1 MKIFLAIVAAFL
13 VFATCGTKNSDERR
27 VYSYCFMAV
36 IAVIGAL
43 EIIPLFL

>member
-13 VFATCGTKNSDERR
+13 IFAMCGTKESSERR
-27 VYSYCFMAV
+27 VYSYCFIAV
-36 IAVIGAL
+36 MAVIGAL